1 MWARLDAQGAIVPES
16 ETGTTFL
23 TREWSCDMVRVHV
36 LEKLVKNFRAVA
48 AVLTLMV
55 SPGGPA
61 WAQSTDT
68 PPADAPE
75 TTAPPAETPDS
86 AGTEEETPET
96 AGTEDAAAEERSS
109 EFNRELLTI
118 EEKVNTLKE
127 RVFRSKATL
136 QLLKEIVVQ
145 GSSAGSRGSIY
156 HINKLGR
163 GYTIESI
170 AYYMDGQGK
179 YSKVDPSGALD
190 KQREIKIFDGPIPPG
205 NHNLTV
211 HLKLKGNGFGIFSY
225 VKDYV
230 FNVQAT
236 TAFVAEDGKSCR
248 VEAVINERSGIGRS
262 FTERPYV
269 KFETRCIRLAEDS
282 PEGR

>member
-1 MWARLDAQGAIVPES
+1 V
-16 ETGTTFL
+16 
-23 TREWSCDMVRVHV
+23 
-36 LEKLVKNFRAVA
+36 VKNICAVA
-48 AVLTLMV
+48 AVLTFLAV
-55 SPGGPA
+55 LGGPA
-61 WAQSTDT
+61 WAEE
-68 PPADAPE
+68 AA
-75 TTAPPAETPDS
+75 PAETTQGDAEAVAEPS
-86 AGTEEETPET
+86 APTMG
-96 AGTEDAAAEERSS
+96 AEDAAAEERSS

-118 EEKVNTLKE
+118 EENVNSLKE

-145 GSSAGSRGSIY
+145 GSSSGSRGSIY
-156 HINKLGR
+156 HVNKLGR

-170 AYYMDGQGK
+170 AYYLDGQGK
-179 YSKVDPSGALD
+179 YSKVDPSGSLH
-190 KQREIKIFDGPIPPG
+190 KEREIKIFDGPVPPG

-211 HLKLKGNGFGIFSY
+211 HLKLKGNGYGIFSY

-236 TAFVAEDGKSCR
+236 TAFVAEDGKSCKVR
-248 VEAVINERSGIGRS
+248 AVVNERSGIGRS

-269 KFETRCIRLAEDS
+269 KFETRCIRLAEES

>member
-1 MWARLDAQGAIVPES
+1 
-16 ETGTTFL
+16 
-23 TREWSCDMVRVHV
+23 V

-55 SPGGPA
+55 SAGGPA
-61 WAQSTDT
+61 WAQGAAT
-68 PPADAPE
+68 PPADAPAE
-75 TTAPPAETPDS
+75 TTAPPAEATDS
-86 AGTEEETPET
+86 VS
-96 AGTEDAAAEERSS
+96 TEDAAAEERSS

-118 EEKVNTLKE
+118 EENVNTLKE

-145 GSSAGSRGSIY
+145 GSSAGSRGSVF
-156 HINKLGR
+156 HVNKLGR
-163 GYTIESI
+163 GYTIESV

-190 KQREIKIFDGPIPPG
+190 GQREIKIFDGPIPPG

-248 VEAVINERSGIGRS
+248 VEAVVNERSGIGRS

>member
-1 MWARLDAQGAIVPES
+1 
-16 ETGTTFL
+16 
-23 TREWSCDMVRVHV
+23 V

-55 SPGGPA
+55 SAGGPA
-61 WAQSTDT
+61 WAQGAAT
-68 PPADAPE
+68 PPADAPAE
-75 TTAPPAETPDS
+75 TTAPPAEATDS
-86 AGTEEETPET
+86 VS
-96 AGTEDAAAEERSS
+96 TEDAAAEERSS

-118 EEKVNTLKE
+118 EENVNTLKE

-145 GSSAGSRGSIY
+145 GSSAGSRGSVF
-156 HINKLGR
+156 HVNKLGR
-163 GYTIESI
+163 GYTIESV

-190 KQREIKIFDGPIPPG
+190 EQREIKIFDGPIPPG

-248 VEAVINERSGIGRS
+248 VEAVVNERSGIGRS

>member
-1 MWARLDAQGAIVPES
+1 M
-16 ETGTTFL
+16 
-23 TREWSCDMVRVHV
+23 
-36 LEKLVKNFRAVA
+36 KNFSAVA
-48 AVLTLMV
+48 ALLTILATN
-55 SPGGPA
+55 SGPV
-61 WAQSTDT
+61 WAQEA
-68 PPADAPE
+68 PAADAPV
-75 TTAPPAETPDS
+75 AETSEP
-86 AGTEEETPET
+86 AP
-96 AGTEDAAAEERSS
+96 AEDAATEGQTS

-118 EEKVNTLKE
+118 EENVNTLKE

-145 GSSAGSRGSIY
+145 GSSSGSRGSIV
-156 HINKLGR
+156 HVNKLGR

-170 AYYMDGQGK
+170 AYYLDGQGK

-190 KQREIKIFDGPIPPG
+190 NKREIKIFDGPVPPG

-236 TAFVAEDGKSCR
+236 TAFVAEDGKSCK
-248 VEAVINERSGIGRS
+248 VEAVVNERSGIGRS

-269 KFETRCIRLAEDS
+269 KFETRCIRLAEES